1 MKRSTSTAIAVA
13 AVGAL
18 GIALLAGCSSSSSG
32 SAASSPAASEA
43 AASASPAGSMVGTDP
58 STWAP
63 VDITPEMNGQSI
75 SLMIG
80 QHATFS
86 GLPADDANNRI
97 VIESSNPKA
106 IEPTQQGTEN
116 GVTTVAGLTAVGL
129 GASRIL
135 VFDGDTTDNGGE
147 VINQYIVQVFNP
159 EADNAPGNEGP
170 QVLKPGNSAITL
182 EPGAGALIDGL
193 PKGEYTVTTDNDM
206 VAVPSTDGP
215 TPEYPGVFGVGEG
228 TATATVTDAKGKVV
242 ATITITGQVAS

>member
-1 MKRSTSTAIAVA
+1 MKRSTTTAIAVA
-13 AVGAL
+13 AAGAAA
-18 GIALLAGCSSSSSG
+18 IALLAGCSSSSSG
-32 SAASSPAASEA
+32 STTASPAASEA
-43 AASASPAGSMVGTDP
+43 AASASPAGSMVGGDP

-106 IEPTQQGTEN
+106 VEPTQQGTEN

-129 GASRIL
+129 GGSRIL
-135 VFDGDTTDNGGE
+135 VFNGDATDNGGE
-147 VINQYIVQVFNP
+147 VISQYLIQVFNP
-159 EADNAPGNEGP
+159 NADNAPGNEGP
-170 QVLKPGNSAITL
+170 QVLKPGSSEITL

-206 VAVPSTDGP
+206 VAIASTDGP
-215 TPEYPGVFGVGEG
+215 TPEYPGVIGVGEG
-228 TATATVTDAKGKVV
+228 SATATITDAKGTVV
-242 ATITITGQVAS
+242 ATIAITGKVAQ